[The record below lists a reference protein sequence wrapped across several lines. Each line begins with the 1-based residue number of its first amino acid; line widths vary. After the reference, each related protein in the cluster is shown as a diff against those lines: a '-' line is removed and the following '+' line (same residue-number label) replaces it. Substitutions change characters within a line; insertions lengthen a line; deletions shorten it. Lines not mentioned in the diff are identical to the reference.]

1 MATIYLVRHGQASFG
16 KENYDQLSKTGWEQG
31 RVLGRWLAGQ
41 VEPGAVF
48 GGNLQRHR
56 ETVEALAT
64 GFGKDLPAMQ
74 VLEGLNEFDHVQV
87 VERFRPEWTDKAVMA
102 RDLAASPKPA
112 RLFQESFEQA
122 VARWVSGRYDDEY
135 PESWPVFRQRV
146 ATALDEVIARA
157 DGADAVVSTSGGP
170 IAIIAQHLLELSD
183 RKALEL
189 NSVIANTSV
198 SRILYSGRRR
208 SLAVFN
214 NYSHLEAENP
224 ALVTFR

>member
-1 MATIYLVRHGQASFG
+1 
-16 KENYDQLSKTGWEQG
+16 W
-31 RVLGRWLAGQ
+31 
-41 VEPGAVF
+41 
-48 GGNLQRHR
+48 
-56 ETVEALAT
+56 
-64 GFGKDLPAMQ
+64 PA
-74 VLEGLNEFDHVQV
+74 
-87 VERFRPEWTDKAVMA
+87 
-102 RDLAASPKPA
+102 
-112 RLFQESFEQA
+112 
-122 VARWVSGRYDDEY
+122 
-135 PESWPVFRQRV
+135 FRQRV
-146 ATALDEVIARA
+146 AAALDEVIGLAG
-157 DGADAVVSTSGGP
+157 GADAVVSTSGGP

>member
-16 KENYDQLSKTGWEQG
+16 KDNYDQLSKTGWEQG
-31 RVLGRWLAGQ
+31 RVLGRSLAGQ
-41 VEPGAVF
+41 VAPGAVF

-56 ETVEALAT
+56 ETVEAMAT

-102 RDLAASPKPA
+102 QHLAASPKPA
-112 RLFQESFEQA
+112 RMFQEAFEQA
-122 VARWVSGRYDDEY
+122 VARWVSGRYDEEY
-135 PESWPVFRQRV
+135 AESWPAFRQRV
-146 ATALDEVIARA
+146 TAALDDMISLA

-170 IAIIAQHLLELSD
+170 IAIIAQYLLELSD

-214 NYSHLEAENP
+214 SYSHLEAENP